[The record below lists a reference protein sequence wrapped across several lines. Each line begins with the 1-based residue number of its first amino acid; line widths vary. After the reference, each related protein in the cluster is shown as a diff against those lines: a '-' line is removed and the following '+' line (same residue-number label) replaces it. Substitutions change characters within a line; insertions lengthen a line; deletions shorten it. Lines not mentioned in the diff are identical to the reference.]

1 MSRSVFIAL
10 ILLIAAAATAF
21 RLSELSARPMH
32 GDEAV
37 NAFKLGETIE
47 GRGYKYDPHEYHGP
61 TLNYLSLASAL
72 LGGVDRHA
80 GLNEFILRSVPVIF
94 GTMLLLLLLH
104 ICNT

>member
-10 ILLIAAAATAF
+10 ILLIAAVATAF

-47 GRGYKYDPHEYHGP
+47 GRGTNTIRTNTTARRSTICPSPQPG
-61 TLNYLSLASAL
+61 LAAWTVMP
-72 LGGVDRHA
+72 G
-80 GLNEFILRSVPVIF
+80 
-94 GTMLLLLLLH
+94 
-104 ICNT
+104 